1 MLVSSNEI
9 KKRIAALTDEET
21 QFRLNIWMDYRP
33 DIICDDIS
41 IEALK
46 SYTMFAFLEEE
57 LVVFE
62 SFEPQNA
69 FYVFGCPNGLENLIN
84 SIAKLTKSQMTL
96 SKWYVDRGNHI
107 SNRKSLQQRISRLFK
122 H

>member
-1 MLVSSNEI
+1 M
-9 KKRIAALTDEET
+9 TDEET

-46 SYTMFAFLEEE
+46 SYTMFAFLEKE

-62 SFEPQNA
+62 WFEPQNA
-69 FYVFGCPNGLENLIN
+69 FYVFGCPNALENLIN

-96 SKWYVDRGNHI
+96 SEWYVDRGTIYLIGRVCNKEYQDYL
-107 SNRKSLQQRISRLFK
+107 STKMYT
-122 H
+122 

>member
-1 MLVSSNEI
+1 
-9 KKRIAALTDEET
+9 
-21 QFRLNIWMDYRP
+21 MDYRP

-46 SYTMFAFLEEE
+46 SYTMFSFLEEE

-62 SFEPQNA
+62 SFKPQNA

-122 H
+122 L

>member
-1 MLVSSNEI
+1 M
-9 KKRIAALTDEET
+9 TDEET
-21 QFRLNIWMDYRP
+21 QFRLNLWMGYNP
-33 DIICDDIS
+33 DIIYDDIS

-46 SYTMFAFLEEE
+46 SYTMFVFSENE

-69 FYVFGCPNGLENLIN
+69 FYVFGCPNGIENLIN
-84 SIAKLTKSQMTL
+84 SIAKLTKTQMTL
-96 SKWYVDRGNHI
+96 STWYVDRGNHI

-122 H
+122 D